1 MPGVFGQAIGIMY
14 LLDDYDFELPEAL
27 IAQTPT
33 AGRDESRL
41 LLMKRDSGSMSH
53 HHFRDLCDFFIPGD
67 VLVVNDTRVVPARLV
82 GQKKSGGRVEL
93 LILDYARA
101 VENVR
106 ASGVV
111 SCQCLV
117 KTARR
122 LRPGAMVYF
131 DGNVSAEIGD
141 CRDGVFSVS
150 FFYEGDFGR
159 LLDEIGNVP
168 LPPYIKR
175 EENSARS
182 EDKSAYQTVYAAQ
195 KGAAAAPTAGLHFTR
210 PLLDKIEAHG
220 VTIATI
226 TLHVGYGTFR
236 PVKVSDIREH
246 RMHSEDFSISEAI
259 AETINRARMEGR
271 RVVAVGTTCVRTL
284 EYAVNA
290 EGRIQPGR
298 GACDLFVYP
307 GYRFKVVDAMITNFH
322 LPRST
327 LIMLVAA
334 FAGRERI
341 LAAYREAID
350 RGYRFFSYGDAMM
363 II

>member
-1 MPGVFGQAIGIMY
+1 MY
-14 LLDDYDFELPEAL
+14 SLDDYDFELPQDL
-27 IAQTPT
+27 IAQAPSTR
-33 AGRDESRL
+33 RDDSRL
-41 LLMKRDSGSMSH
+41 LLVKRDTDALSH
-53 HHFRDLCDFFIPGD
+53 YHFRDLCDVLIPGD
-67 VLVVNDTRVVPARLV
+67 VLVINDTRVVPARLV
-82 GQKKSGGRVEL
+82 GQKKTGGRVEV

-101 VENVR
+101 VENTR
-106 ASGVV
+106 TAGVM
-111 SCQCLV
+111 SCECLV

-122 LRPGAMVYF
+122 IQPGMMVYF
-131 DGNVSAEIGD
+131 GGDVTAEIGD
-141 CRDGVFSVS
+141 CRDGVFSVT
-150 FFYEGDFGR
+150 FYYDGDFGG
-159 LLDEIGNVP
+159 LLDEIGSVP
-168 LPPYIKR
+168 LPPYIRR
-175 EENSARS
+175 EVNPGRT
-182 EDKSAYQTVYAAQ
+182 EDKAAYQTVYAAQ

-210 PLLDKIEAHG
+210 PLLDKVGTHG

-246 RMHSEDFSISEAI
+246 RMHSEDFSIPEATAEAI
-259 AETINRARMEGR
+259 SRAKAEGR

-284 EYAVNA
+284 EYASDDQ
-290 EGRIQPGR
+290 GRIRPGR
-298 GACDLFVYP
+298 GVCDLFAYP

-334 FAGRERI
+334 FTGRERI

-363 II
+363 IV

>member
-1 MPGVFGQAIGIMY
+1 MY
-14 LLDDYDFELPEAL
+14 LLDDYNFELPDEL

-33 AGRDESRL
+33 IGRDDSRL
-41 LLMKRDSGSMSH
+41 LLLQRNSDSMSH
-53 HHFRDLCDFFIPGD
+53 HRFRDLCDFLSPGD
-67 VLVVNDTRVVPARLV
+67 ILVINDTRVVPARLV
-82 GQKKSGGRVEL
+82 GKKKSGGRVEV

-101 VENVR
+101 VEN
-106 ASGVV
+106 APATGVM
-111 SCQCLV
+111 SCECLV

-122 LRPGAMVYF
+122 LQSGTRVYF
-131 DGNVSAEIGD
+131 DGDVTAEIGD

-150 FFYEGDFGR
+150 FYYDGDFGG
-159 LLDEIGNVP
+159 LLDEIGSVP
-168 LPPYIKR
+168 LPPYIR
-175 EENSARS
+175 RENSGRV
-182 EDKSAYQTVYAAQ
+182 EDKTAYQTVYAAR

-220 VTIATI
+220 VTIAPI

-246 RMHSEDFSISEAI
+246 RMHSEDFSIPGATAEA
-259 AETINRARMEGR
+259 INRAKAEGR

-284 EYAVNA
+284 EYASDGQGGV
-290 EGRIQPGR
+290 QPGR

-327 LIMLVAA
+327 LLMLVAA
-334 FAGRERI
+334 FTGRERI

-363 II
+363 IV

>member
-1 MPGVFGQAIGIMY
+1 M
-14 LLDDYDFELPEAL
+14 DDYNFELPETL
-27 IAQTPT
+27 IAQTPA
-33 AGRDESRL
+33 AGRDDSRL
-41 LLMKRDSGSMSH
+41 LVLQRDVGSISH
-53 HHFRDLCDFFIPGD
+53 HHFRDLCEMLIPGD
-67 VLVVNDTRVVPARLV
+67 LLVVNDTRVVPARLV
-82 GQKKSGGRVEL
+82 GQKKTGGRVEV

-106 ASGVV
+106 ETGIM

-122 LRPGAMVYF
+122 VQPGTMVYF
-131 DGNVSAEIGD
+131 GKDLSAEIGD
-141 CRDGVFSVS
+141 CRDGIFTVS
-150 FFYEGDFGR
+150 FHHDGDFGG

-175 EENSARS
+175 EENPDRV
-182 EDKSAYQTVYAAQ
+182 EDKTAYQTVYAAE

-210 PLLDKIEAHG
+210 SLLDKIENHG
-220 VTIATI
+220 VTVATI

-246 RMHSEDFSISEAI
+246 RMHSEDFSISEAA
-259 AETINRARMEGR
+259 AEKINQARAEGR
-271 RVVAVGTTCVRTL
+271 RVVAVGTTCIRTL
-284 EYAVNA
+284 EYASDA
-290 EGRIQPGR
+290 AGRVRPGR
-298 GACDLFVYP
+298 GACDLFIYP

-334 FAGRERI
+334 FTGRERI

-350 RGYRFFSYGDAMM
+350 REYRFFSYGDAMM
-363 II
+363 IV

>member
-1 MPGVFGQAIGIMY
+1 MY
-14 LLDDYDFELPEAL
+14 LLDDYDFELPETL
-27 IAQTPT
+27 IAQTPV
-33 AGRDESRL
+33 AGRDNSRL
-41 LLMKRDSGSMSH
+41 LLLRRDSGDISH
-53 HHFRDLCDFFIPGD
+53 RHFSEFCDVLVPGD

-82 GQKKSGGRVEL
+82 GRKKSGGRVEV

-101 VENVR
+101 MENAR
-106 ASGVV
+106 ATGVV
-111 SCQCLV
+111 SCDCLV

-122 LRPGAMVYF
+122 LQPGARVYF
-131 DGNVSAEIGD
+131 GEDVSAEIGEN
-141 CRDGVFSVS
+141 RDGVFSVT
-150 FFYEGDFGR
+150 FFFEGDFGGV
-159 LLDEIGNVP
+159 LDEIGSVP

-175 EENSARS
+175 EENSARG
-182 EDKSAYQTVYAAQ
+182 EDKTAYQTVYAAQ

-210 PLLDKIEAHG
+210 PLLDRIESGG
-220 VTIATI
+220 VMIAPV

-246 RMHSEDFSISEAI
+246 RMHSEDFSVPEAT
-259 AETINRARMEGR
+259 AETINRAKAEGR

-290 EGRIQPGR
+290 QGRITPGR
-298 GACDLFVYP
+298 GECDLFVYP
-307 GYRFKVVDAMITNFH
+307 GYRFKVVDAMLTNFH

-350 RGYRFFSYGDAMM
+350 REYRFFSYGDAML

>member
-1 MPGVFGQAIGIMY
+1 MY
-14 LLDDYDFELPEAL
+14 LLDEYNFELPESL
-27 IAQTPT
+27 IAQTPAT
-33 AGRDESRL
+33 GRDDSRL
-41 LLMKRDSGSMSH
+41 LLLQRNSGSLSH
-53 HHFRDLCDFFIPGD
+53 HRFRDLCEILVPGD
-67 VLVVNDTRVVPARLV
+67 ILVVNDTRVVPARLV
-82 GQKKSGGRVEL
+82 GKKESGGRVEV

-101 VENVR
+101 VEN
-106 ASGVV
+106 ALKTGVM
-111 SCQCLV
+111 SCECLV

-122 LRPGAMVYF
+122 LQAGTRVYF
-131 DGNVSAEIGD
+131 DGNLSAVIGD

-150 FFYEGDFGR
+150 FYYDGDFGE
-159 LLDEIGNVP
+159 LLDGIGNVP
-168 LPPYIKR
+168 LPPYIRR
-175 EENSARS
+175 EVNSGPM
-182 EDKSAYQTVYAAQ
+182 EDKAAYQTVYAAQ

-210 PLLDKIEAHG
+210 PLLEKIEAHG

-246 RMHSEDFSISEAI
+246 LMHSEDFSIPEAT
-259 AETINRARMEGR
+259 AEVICRAKAEGG

-284 EYAVNA
+284 EYASDDQ
-290 EGRIQPGR
+290 GRIEPGR

-327 LIMLVAA
+327 LLMLVAA

-363 II
+363 IV